1 MKSQVG
7 QLAAEK
13 SMRKTMGGGDMVW
26 LLLDGIVRM
35 VNQVIE
41 SPKFSTGIQRMKAV
55 CVATSVEG
63 CRQAVKEQVASM
75 KFDP

>member
-1 MKSQVG
+1 MKSQAG

-13 SMRKTMGGGDMVW
+13 FMRKTMEGDMVW
-26 LLLDGIVRM
+26 LLCDGIVRV

-41 SPKFSTGIQRMKAV
+41 SPEFSTGIRRMKAV

-63 CRQAVKEQVASM
+63 CRQAVKEQVASG